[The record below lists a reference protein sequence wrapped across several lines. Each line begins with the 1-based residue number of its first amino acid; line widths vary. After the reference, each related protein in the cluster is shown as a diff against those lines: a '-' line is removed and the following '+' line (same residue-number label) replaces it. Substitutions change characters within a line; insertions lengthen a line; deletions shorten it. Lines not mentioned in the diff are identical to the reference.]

1 MNKLV
6 SLFFLVSVTLG
17 LTSLPSTVTAQ
28 TQKIT
33 LNVRHVKLV
42 TVLEEIQKQSGIN
55 FIYNEKIVND
65 VNDITLDVK
74 EAPIDTVMKRIL
86 QGTNLQYEI
95 HEKIIVITEKTAQKQ
110 APRKISGIVRDEKG
124 EALPGVTVIIKG
136 TTVGTATDIGGR
148 FSINVPNGVKQLQ
161 FTFIGMTPV
170 DADIP
175 QDGKEMQVELKSQ
188 SDQLDEVVVTG
199 FQTTTRRKA
208 TGSVAVVPMEVF
220 ANKAQPTVDQLLQG
234 QVAGVSV
241 QALSGRPGESAKIRI
256 RGTSSLTGDAEPLWV
271 IDGVPMQRNMPKIN
285 SGQIK
290 SGDFNDIFTNGIG
303 MINPNDIASIT
314 ILKDASATAIYGSRA
329 AGGVIVVTTKKGQIG
344 KMIVNYSANV
354 SIGLKPQ
361 RSVKLMNSTQKL
373 AWEQELW
380 DEFSEPGF
388 SSEETNKYYPVVGI
402 VGMMRAGK
410 LMEKNGQLALW
421 EEGAT
426 PLTTEQQDEY
436 IKKLSGHTTDWFDLL
451 FRNSVSTNHHLS
463 LSGGSETSTY
473 YVSLAY
479 TKDNGLVKVN
489 DYDRYNLTSNLIL
502 TPSERTKIEFGFDL
516 SKRHSNDYPRKLD
529 PFTYAYYA
537 NPYETPYNEDGSYR
551 PDFTY
556 YSLGTANGYPTKDK
570 LLPPDG
576 FNILREMNET
586 STKADNVSTG
596 LRVGFDYNIL
606 RQLKFSGLASFTFT
620 NNKTDDIYG
629 ENTMTAFNDRLDF
642 DRSTTR
648 TYGSISQTSA
658 NNESYSVRGFLTY
671 TDVFNDIHR
680 LTALGGAELRA
691 EKTKSIFEKRYGYDP
706 VTGNSAMPYPETITP
721 QSMASI
727 MDDLSG
733 QEITE
738 NRFASFFA
746 SLDYS
751 LMDKYIFSASFRTD
765 GSNHFGSDEQFNPTW
780 SIGASWHI
788 GQESFMDSFKSFLDY
803 LTLRAALGYT
813 GNVNPYTS
821 PYLVMTYTGK
831 YRTTDS
837 NDKYRIG
844 NVYVAPNPR
853 LRWEKTRDMKVALE
867 FSIFNE
873 RISGLVE
880 GYYRLTKDAVTT
892 SRLLSSVGFSSQK
905 YNSSEIENKGFE
917 ATIKFGILNSKDWKL
932 SLSAN
937 FAWNQN
943 KLKRYKDLSGKIS
956 GGYDNYEGYPLDAIF
971 TGKPTGIDPYD
982 GVYKFELRPD
992 AEINKATDLNDPDNY
1007 LFYRGTATAPY
1018 TGGFNLRF
1026 SYKALTLNVGGAYAL
1041 DAKIYNN
1048 MKSPATAESSRQGSG
1063 NNSYQTYYS
1072 DLYRNHLNVE
1082 SDMTNRWTPE
1092 RTTGVKYPRITDYYG
1107 PALNLNYYNPFY
1119 TEITRGV
1126 MIENTS
1132 YLRIS
1137 NISLAYQVPQDI
1149 VRKLRLS
1156 SLDVMFTLNNFFTI
1170 TNYSGMDPETPGATY
1185 PKTRSL
1191 TFGLNLGF

>member
-28 TQKIT
+28 AQKIT

-55 FIYNEKIVND
+55 FIYNEKIISE

-74 EAPIDTVMKRIL
+74 DAPIDTVMTRVLK
-86 QGTNLQYEI
+86 GTNLQYEI
-95 HEKIIVITEKTAQKQ
+95 HEKIIVITEKPVREKDS
-110 APRKISGIVRDEKG
+110 RKISGIVRDEKG
-124 EALPGVTVIIKG
+124 EVLPGVTVLVKG
-136 TTVGTATDIGGR
+136 TSVGTATDINGR
-148 FSINVPNGVKQLQ
+148 FTINVPEGIKQLQ
-161 FTFIGMTPV
+161 FTFIGMASL

-175 QDGKEMQVELKSQ
+175 TDGKEMQIALQ
-188 SDQLDEVVVTG
+188 PQADQLDEVVVTG

-271 IDGVPMQRNMPKIN
+271 IDGVPMQRNVPKIN

-290 SGDFNDIFTNGIG
+290 SGDFNDIFVNGVG

-344 KMIVNYSANV
+344 KMTVNYSANV

-361 RSVKLMNSTQKL
+361 RSVKLMNSAQKL

-380 DEFSEPGF
+380 DEFSAPGY
-388 SSEETNKYYPVVGI
+388 SQPNTYYPVVGI

-410 LMEKNGQLALW
+410 LMEKDGQLALL
-421 EEGAT
+421 ETGGTA
-426 PLTTEQQDEY
+426 LTTEQQDEY
-436 IKKLSGHTTDWFDLL
+436 IKKLSGHTTDWFNEL

-463 LSGGSETSTY
+463 LSGGSATNTY
-473 YVSLAY
+473 YVALAY
-479 TKDNGLVKVN
+479 TKDNGLIKVN
-489 DYDRYNLTSNLIL
+489 DYDRYNLTSNLTL
-502 TPSERTKIEFGFDL
+502 TPNERVKVEFGFDL

-556 YSLGTANGYPTKDK
+556 YSLAAANGYPDKDK

-576 FNILREMNET
+576 FNIMREMNEN

-596 LRVGFDYNIL
+596 LRVGFDYDIL
-606 RQLKFSGLASFTFT
+606 KQLKFSGLASFAFT

-642 DRSTTR
+642 DKSTTR
-648 TYGSISQTSA
+648 TYGSITQTSS

-671 TDVFNDIHR
+671 ADVFNDIHR
-680 LTALGGAELRA
+680 LSLLGGAELRA
-691 EKTKSIFEKRYGYDP
+691 EKTKSIFEKRYGYDA
-706 VTGNSAMPYPETITP
+706 VTGNSAMPYPDNITP
-721 QSMASI
+721 QSMAAI

-733 QEITE
+733 QEISE

-746 SLDYS
+746 SLDYY
-751 LMDKYIFSASFRTD
+751 LMERYIFSASFRTD

-780 SIGASWHI
+780 SVGASWHL
-788 GQESFMDSFKSFLDY
+788 GEERFMEPLKTFLDY
-803 LTLRAALGYT
+803 LTLRVAMGYT

-821 PYLVMTYTGK
+821 PQLIMTYTGK
-831 YRTTDS
+831 YRTTDN
-837 NDKYRIG
+837 NDRYRIG
-844 NVYVAPNPR
+844 NVYVAPNPK
-853 LRWEKTRDMKVALE
+853 LRWEKTKDMKIALE
-867 FSIFNE
+867 FGVLNE
-873 RISGLVE
+873 RITGLVE
-880 GYYRLTKDAVTT
+880 GYYRLTTDAVTT
-892 SRLLSSVGFSSQK
+892 SRIISSVGFTSQK
-905 YNSSEIENKGFE
+905 YNSSKIENKGIE
-917 ATIKFGILNSKDWKL
+917 ATLKFGILDSKDWKL
-932 SLSAN
+932 TLSAN

-943 KLKRYKDLSGKIS
+943 KLKRFKDLSGKIS
-956 GGYDNYEGYPLDAIF
+956 GGYDNYEGYPMDAIF
-971 TGKPTGIDPYD
+971 TGKPIGIDPYD

-992 AEINKATDLNDPDNY
+992 AVINKATDLNDPDNY
-1007 LFYRGTATAPY
+1007 LFYRGTSTAPY
-1018 TGGFNLRF
+1018 TGGFNLRC
-1026 SYKALTLNVGGAYAL
+1026 SYRGMTLNVGGSYAL
-1041 DAKIYNN
+1041 DAKIYNS
-1048 MKSPATAESSRQGSG
+1048 MKSPATAESARQGTG

-1082 SDMTNRWTPE
+1082 KDITNRWTE
-1092 RTTGVKYPRITDYYG
+1092 DHTTGVKYPRITDYYG
-1107 PALNLNYYNPFY
+1107 APLNLNYYNPFY

-1132 YLRIS
+1132 YLRVS

-1156 SLDVMFTLNNFFTI
+1156 SLNVMFTLNDFFTF
-1170 TNYSGMDPETPGATY
+1170 TNYSGIDPETPGATY
-1185 PKTRSL
+1185 PKTRSI